1 MQKKIDNELKK
12 SRAAIMKRL
21 KEENADPV
29 KKEKREKRVREDTG
43 SISSKNIQSEEE
55 DELLALE

>member
-1 MQKKIDNELKK
+1 
-12 SRAAIMKRL
+12 MKRL

-29 KKEKREKRVREDTG
+29 KKEKKERRVREETG
-43 SISSKNIQSEEE
+43 SISSKNLQSEDE